1 LLRAPSPEHKTH
13 AQDRVRCRC
22 PCLPSRSRF
31 GKDGETH
38 ARRDGRVS
46 RFPNSWKI
54 SNVKRGFQ
62 AKSRDEE
69 VYVWAELAPA
79 QEIDAVQKEHEG
91 YFEKQKVT
99 MSKADPVGKEI
110 DGPKCAF
117 VDPDA
122 TYKGK
127 RQ

>member
-1 LLRAPSPEHKTH
+1 M
-13 AQDRVRCRC
+13 
-22 PCLPSRSRF
+22 
-31 GKDGETH
+31 
-38 ARRDGRVS
+38 
-46 RFPNSWKI
+46 
-54 SNVKRGFQ
+54 
-62 AKSRDEE
+62 
-69 VYVWAELAPA
+69 
-79 QEIDAVQKEHEG
+79 QKEHEG